1 MLYRGFASQAELDRA
16 YDVEQSVPDF
26 PRYAEWFTGESD
38 AARRELTSRLDVRF
52 GPTLDE
58 TLDIFPAKSPG
69 APIFVFI
76 HGGYWRILSSKE
88 FSFVARALVGLGVAV
103 VVTNYS
109 LCPKVTIDEILRQS
123 RAALY
128 WVYRNADGFGGDPQR
143 IYIGGHSAGAQQVAM
158 VLATDW
164 EREYGAPANLV
175 KGACAI
181 SGLYDLSPLPHTF
194 VQPSLLLDEAQVR
207 RNSPLHHIPDRS
219 PPLIVSY
226 GEDEPPEFRRQSEEF
241 FQAWRGKGL
250 IAELLRQPKAN
261 HFSAL
266 AGFLDPNSP
275 LLGAIRKQ
283 ID

>member
-143 IYIGGHSAGAQQVAM
+143 VYIGGHSAGAQQVAM

-181 SGLYDLSPLPHTF
+181 AVSTISAPCRTRSYNLRFCWMKHKCAATARFIISPIAP
-194 VQPSLLLDEAQVR
+194 R
-207 RNSPLHHIPDRS
+207 R
-219 PPLIVSY
+219 
-226 GEDEPPEFRRQSEEF
+226 
-241 FQAWRGKGL
+241 
-250 IAELLRQPKAN
+250 
-261 HFSAL
+261 
-266 AGFLDPNSP
+266 
-275 LLGAIRKQ
+275 
-283 ID
+283 